1 MSIILKHIFRN
12 IKEHK
17 ARSVL
22 IFFSLLI
29 STSMLIMSIII
40 PDDLTVKIEDT
51 LRKLYGNADIAVG
64 AYDSFKFDDL
74 QKNDITIDYVGTRGI
89 TGKDLND
96 KDIII
101 EATDVNKA
109 KEFKVLPEDA
119 EDLGD
124 NEVLVSSYVA
134 KKKNYK
140 KGDTIEFKYNDNTY
154 QLTIKKI
161 ISNGGIASQTP
172 ENSMFFTNMENLK
185 KFENIE
191 DGYYD
196 TILIDVK
203 NNDEINS
210 VADYMKDN
218 NKDFSVEKT
227 VDVESIKEETS
238 MISSLLFLIFVLATT
253 MIFFVINSLNK
264 IILAERIPVI
274 GTMRSV
280 GASRKKMNLILVL
293 ENAMYG
299 LFAGA
304 VGSIAG
310 IYLVGI
316 MSNAFVVVEGV
327 EFSKKTVEIQPHLII
342 IGIVFAV
349 LLQVIT
355 TIKEILRTNKKP
367 IKNLIFNTQNSRY
380 KLRKRRTIIS
390 AILIIVSIIVISMKS
405 KLGLAPL
412 SLAMI
417 LFIVGVANLIPLIM
431 QLISKLLYKIFKKLG
446 LETAMLASKNI
457 GYNKMIIASSRLVVI
472 AISLLSTIIMMSVA
486 VKNIFTTFN
495 VVLEDFDL
503 VVFNITG
510 TSEKY
515 DKLLE
520 KDEFENIHY
529 MYWYVPTEVTY
540 DNGKQ
545 FKQTPTFYGAK
556 GNDNVEIKEL
566 NYKIK
571 DLKYDEMLVDQ
582 KFADKNNIKI
592 GDTLKIK
599 IGDINKEFEYK
610 VVGTV
615 DTTFINVARNHL
627 VVSQEHF
634 KNDITTIPDGMYIS
648 CKKGTDLEKAQ
659 ETLKDEIKEVGVY
672 VDTAKNYADM
682 QEQSVSSVVNI
693 FFVIIA
699 LSVLLSFV
707 GIINNQIISFM
718 QRRKEIAVLNSTCM
732 NKTQLK
738 KMLANEIIISNLIAI
753 ALSFVVAFILLLL
766 LNEIVGIIGFYVDL
780 KLDFITMLKFVSVV
794 YVLLMFTLLVPFRKL
809 KKMNIVE
816 EIKYE

>member
-17 ARSVL
+17 VRSIL

-29 STSMLIMSIII
+29 STSMLIMSIIV
-40 PDDLTVKIEDT
+40 PDDLKVKVEDT
-51 LRKLYGNADIAVG
+51 LRKVYGNADITVA
-64 AYDSFKFDDL
+64 AYEPFKFDEL
-74 QKNDITIDYVGTRGI
+74 KKNDISIDYVGTYGI
-89 TGKDLND
+89 TGKDLNN

-101 EATDVNKA
+101 EATDINKA
-109 KEFKVLPEDA
+109 KEFKILPEDA
-119 EDLGD
+119 EELGH

-134 KKKNYK
+134 QKKNYK
-140 KGDTIEFKYNDNTY
+140 KGDIINFTYNDKTY

-172 ENSMFFTNMENLK
+172 EDSMFFTSIDNIK
-185 KFENIE
+185 KINDIK
-191 DGYYD
+191 DGYYE

-203 NNDEINS
+203 NDDEINS
-210 VADYMKDN
+210 IVDYMKDN
-218 NKDFSVEKT
+218 NKNYVIEKT
-227 VDVESIKEETS
+227 VDVDSIEEETS
-238 MISSLLFLIFVLATT
+238 MISSLVFLIFVLATI

-304 VGSIAG
+304 LGSIAG
-310 IYLVGI
+310 VYLVGI
-316 MSNAFVVVEGV
+316 MSNAFISADGIEV
-327 EFSKKTVEIQPHLII
+327 SKKTVEIEPHII
-342 IGIVFAV
+342 ILGIIFAV
-349 LLQVIT
+349 LLQVVT
-355 TIKEILRTNKKP
+355 TLKEILRTNKKP
-367 IKNLIFNTQNSRY
+367 IKTLIFNTQNSRY
-380 KLRKRRTIIS
+380 KLRKTRTIIS
-390 AILIIVSIIVISMKS
+390 IVLIIISLITITIKG
-405 KLGLAPL
+405 KLGILPL
-412 SLAMI
+412 TLAMI
-417 LFIVGVANLIPLIM
+417 IFIVGVANVIPLIV
-431 QLISKLLYKIFKKLG
+431 QLISKVLYKIFKKLG
-446 LETAMLASKNI
+446 FETAMLASKNI

-472 AISLLSTIIMMSVA
+472 AISLLSSIIMMSVA
-486 VKNIFTTFN
+486 VKNIFTSFRIVTDGYDLVAFN
-495 VVLEDFDL
+495 V
-503 VVFNITG
+503 TG
-510 TSEKY
+510 TNEKY

-520 KDEFENIHY
+520 KDEFENNHY
-529 MYWYVPTEVTY
+529 LYWYLPKEVTY
-540 DNGKQ
+540 DNGKH
-545 FKQTPTFYGAK
+545 FKQTPTFYGAIESDK
-556 GNDNVEIKEL
+556 KEIREL

-571 DLKYDEMLVDQ
+571 DLKYNEMLVDE

-599 IGDINKEFEYK
+599 IEDIDKEFEYK
-610 VVGTV
+610 IVGTV
-615 DTTFINVARNHL
+615 DTTYLNVSRNHL

-634 KNDITTIPDGMYIS
+634 KKDITDIPDGLYIT
-648 CKKGTDLEKAQ
+648 CKEGTDLEK
-659 ETLKDEIKEVGVY
+659 TKDVLKDEIKEVGVWIETVNDY
-672 VDTAKNYADM
+672 VDM

-738 KMLANEIIISNLIAI
+738 KMLANEIIISNLISI
-753 ALSFVVAFILLLL
+753 LLSFVVAFILLLL